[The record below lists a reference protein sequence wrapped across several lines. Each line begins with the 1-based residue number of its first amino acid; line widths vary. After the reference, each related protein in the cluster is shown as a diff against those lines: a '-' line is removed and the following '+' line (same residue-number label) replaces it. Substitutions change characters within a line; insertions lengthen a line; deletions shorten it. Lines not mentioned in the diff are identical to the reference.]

1 MIPSSRSNTVKLHPR
16 KGGGGKHKKGRK
28 GSAAAKHGASDA
40 FLDSPGSV
48 SFPLSGNTA
57 SAYSDGGGNSF
68 VLPSDN
74 KFSGRTAGGCSRV
87 SPNLKT
93 EVYGLTKIVRP
104 QFMEPARLG
113 VVTPTGA
120 PVRIWAIPRFPV
132 CFG

>member
-1 MIPSSRSNTVKLHPR
+1 MIPPSRSNTAKLHPR

-57 SAYSDGGGNSF
+57 SPYSDGGGNSF

-93 EVYGLTKIVRP
+93 EVYGLTKIVRRQYTERVP
-104 QFMEPARLG
+104 LG

-120 PVRIWAIPRFPV
+120 PVRIWAIPRSPV
-132 CFG
+132 YFG